1 MTQNSFININSDR
14 LKRLFKDI
22 VDIYSPSGKE
32 EQVLEFLNDYLKEQ
46 GFRIKRQHVDEN
58 RYNLLV
64 FPKKDMDAE
73 VVFMGHVDT
82 IPAYEFDNFGWEE
95 KGDRII
101 GLGTADM
108 KGGCAAM
115 IEALI
120 TSKETLNKE
129 LPAALALV
137 VGEEEDGDGA
147 AKLLEEY
154 YFPWVII
161 GEPTNMHPC
170 LGHFGYMEILLRTF
184 GKRMHASLANKK
196 ENAIEVL
203 LSALI
208 DIGQYM
214 GTVRRDVVYNI
225 RDLFSSR
232 TGFTVA
238 DRCEA
243 WLDIHIPPS
252 SPVGE
257 IATELEEVFLSYCEK
272 HKNIKSTF
280 RITTI
285 EAGYEL
291 PPRGPIVESLQK
303 VYAQREMV
311 WKPNIFRS
319 HSDANQLWTAGIKP
333 ILLGA
338 GRLEMAHTPEE
349 SVSFQKI
356 CKAAQ
361 IYADLISEL
370 ISEQGG
376 NYH

>member
-1 MTQNSFININSDR
+1 MAQNSSENIDADR
-14 LKRLFKDI
+14 LKSLFKEI

-32 EQVLEFLNDYLKEQ
+32 EQVLEHLYGYLKER
-46 GFRIKRQHVDEN
+46 GFRIKRQPVDEN
-58 RYNLLV
+58 RYNLLA
-64 FPKKDMDAE
+64 FPRKDMDAE
-73 VVFMGHVDT
+73 LLLMGHVDT
-82 IPAYEFDNFGWEE
+82 IPAYELDDFGWEE

-115 IEALI
+115 IEAMV
-120 TSKETLNKE
+120 TSKEALHQD
-129 LPAALALV
+129 LPVALALV

-154 YFPWVII
+154 YFPWAII
-161 GEPTNMHPC
+161 GEPTNLHPC

-203 LSALI
+203 LNALI
-208 DIGQYM
+208 DIGQHM
-214 GTVRRDVVYNI
+214 GTARRDVVYNI

-291 PPRGPIVESLQK
+291 PPRGSIVESLQK
-303 VYAQREMV
+303 VFSQREV
-311 WKPNIFRS
+311 AWKPNIFRS

-349 SVSFQKI
+349 SVSFQKV
-356 CKAAQ
+356 CRAAQ
-361 IYADLISEL
+361 IYADLILEL
-370 ISEQGG
+370 V
-376 NYH
+376 